1 MFGNKDEKK
10 PSTTDGAV
18 KNNDTQPENPTPAA
32 PAGVPVVDAGLMQLL
47 LEERAEAAA
56 EKQAEREH
64 RRRKAL
70 ARASGAEDLVAA
82 EKTRVQNCSHL
93 KGGRHRAYNAKT
105 DFALTQ
111 HTFIDSA
118 TRIRCSLCGFTV
130 FGPRNR
136 GEVPADTR
144 ETIYRDRGNGFEAL
158 PNPTCNPE
166 RGKPGISYA
175 DAVLM
180 LQQTTNQP
188 TQSERV
194 LENPAARVAESD
206 SKLTKAQLEIED
218 LKAKLAAAQKQ

>member
-1 MFGNKDEKK
+1 MSIFDKK
-10 PSTTDGAV
+10 QPSSNADGTAQ
-18 KNNDTQPENPTPAA
+18 NNDSNTPTPAA

-56 EKQAEREH
+56 EKQAERENK
-64 RRRKAL
+64 RRKAL

-93 KGGRHRAYNAKT
+93 KGGKNRAYNAKT
-105 DFALTQ
+105 DFAMTQ

-118 TRIRCSLCGFTV
+118 TRIRCSLCGFNV

-136 GEVPADTR
+136 GTVPADSR

-158 PNPTCNPE
+158 PNPTYNPE

-175 DAVLM
+175 DAQEM
-180 LQQTTNQP
+180 LKQTTNQP

-194 LENPAARVAESD
+194 LDNPAAQVAETNT
-206 SKLTKAQLEIED
+206 KLTAAQTEIAE
-218 LKAKLAAAQKQ
+218 LRAKLAAAQKQ